1 MPIFLL
7 NGTKIPQ
14 FEQFHAPLSKNNR
27 VLLLNGSIHPLI
39 DIPRKIIRNVI
50 SHHKMPGPSIHLNS
64 LYMHPTGIVPQA
76 CQMERQRM
84 ECRSFVPLIEGCS
97 QLFATTHAYK

>member
-39 DIPRKIIRNVI
+39 VIMQIPLAKLFVGDTSTMSPFCLSPISSD
-50 SHHKMPGPSIHLNS
+50 SHHKCQDHLSNLNS
-64 LYMHPTGIVPQA
+64 LYMHPAEIVPQA
-76 CQMERQRM
+76 CQMEGQRM
-84 ECRSFVPLIEGCS
+84 
-97 QLFATTHAYK
+97 